1 MMPLLIEENE
11 SYNKPKMCHISKK
24 EFIFNINKNNLVV
37 KLCLWNI
44 IGLEIIVILL
54 ENIEELLI
62 VFVT

>member
-37 KLCLWNI
+37 KLCL
-44 IGLEIIVILL
+44 
-54 ENIEELLI
+54 
-62 VFVT
+62 